1 MDRTERIGLLHGLL
15 SSHRRGLSNERLM
28 QEAGC
33 SRTTLWR
40 DLSHLRDALGAPLVH
55 EGDPVRVWRYE
66 HSDSSHFQLPGIW
79 LSADELYALMLAQQ
93 VLQQSGGGLLG
104 QALGP
109 MQPRIE
115 KLLGKRAARLDR
127 LRVLRTQA
135 RKGNPTVFRLVTEA
149 VLDG

>member
-1 MDRTERIGLLHGLL
+1 M
-15 SSHRRGLSNERLM
+15 
-28 QEAGC
+28 
-33 SRTTLWR
+33 
-40 DLSHLRDALGAPLVH
+40 
-55 EGDPVRVWRYE
+55 RVWRYE